1 MPADGFRLAVINGS
15 DLGAALSARARLQ
28 DHFVARQPLRA
39 LQG

>member
-15 DLGAALSARARLQ
+15 DLAALSARARLK
-28 DHFVARQPLRA
+28 DHFLARQLLRA